1 MTASAAQDPVRVL
14 IWLRWAALA
23 GQALTILLS
32 IPLLGLPFAEAPLWA
47 GWTALLVFN
56 LLVSLSLRWWPPSQR
71 LGLLQLL
78 FDIGQL
84 GWMLVCSGG
93 AANPFV
99 SLLLV
104 PIALAALFLP
114 TREVIV
120 VAMAAALAYAAAAR
134 WGDPPHHVHGV
145 FGDVFDLHLAGM
157 AVNFA
162 LSAVL
167 FVLVLTHLAR
177 QLKRRERELAELKER
192 AARDEGILGLATQV
206 AAMAHSLNTPLN
218 TLLLLIDDLR
228 DPTAPP
234 PSQADLRADLDRA
247 GQLIGVC
254 RDHVQQLVRDGRD
267 GGDPQALADF
277 LDGVLERFALL
288 RPDLCLDRH
297 YGLDDPALRI
307 AADPAL
313 RHLLLALLDN
323 AADATRLQGQTRLAV
338 AARSAAGW
346 LQIEIDDQGGGQLD
360 ARLASGRLF
369 ASDKQTG
376 LGLGLALSHAT
387 VERLGGRLA
396 LLPGPTGART
406 RVELPLAALQ
416 VRS

>member
-1 MTASAAQDPVRVL
+1 MTASNAQDPVRVL
-14 IWLRWAALA
+14 IWLRWAALV
-23 GQALTILLS
+23 GQALTILLT
-32 IPLLGLPFAEAPLWA
+32 IPVLGLPFAEAPLWA
-47 GWTALLVFN
+47 GWTALLAFN

-114 TREVIV
+114 TRQVIV
-120 VAMAAALAYAAAAR
+120 VAVAAALAYAAAAR
-134 WGDPPHHVHGV
+134 WGDPPHHIHGV
-145 FGDVFDLHLAGM
+145 FGDAFDLHLAGM

-167 FVLVLTHLAR
+167 FVWVLTHLAR
-177 QLKRRERELAELKER
+177 QLKRRERELAELRER

-228 DPTAPP
+228 DPGAPP
-234 PSQADLRADLDRA
+234 PSHADLREDLDRA
-247 GQLIGVC
+247 GQLVSVC
-254 RDHVQQLVRDGRD
+254 RDHVQQLVRDARD
-267 GGDPQALADF
+267 GGEPQALADF

-288 RPDLCLDRH
+288 RPDLRLDRH
-297 YGLDDPALRI
+297 YALDDSTLRI

-338 AARSAAGW
+338 AARSADGW
-346 LQIEIDDQGGGQLD
+346 LRIEIDDQGGGQLD

-396 LLPGPTGART
+396 LLPGPSGVRT

-416 VRS
+416 ARS

>member
-14 IWLRWAALA
+14 IWLRWTALA
-23 GQALTILLS
+23 GQALTILIA
-32 IPLLGLPFAEAPLWA
+32 IPLLGLPFAEAPLWV

-56 LLVSLSLRWWPPSQR
+56 LLVSLSLRGWPPSQR
-71 LGLLQLL
+71 LGLWQLL

-120 VAMAAALAYAAAAR
+120 VALAATLAYAAAAW
-134 WGDPPHHVHGV
+134 WGEPPHHIHGV
-145 FGDVFDLHLAGM
+145 FGDAFDLHLAGM
-157 AVNFA
+157 AVNFV

-177 QLKRRERELAELKER
+177 QLKRRERELAELRER

-228 DPTAPP
+228 DPSAPP
-234 PSQADLRADLDRA
+234 LTPTVLREDLGRAN
-247 GQLIGVC
+247 QLVGVC
-254 RDHVQQLVRDGRD
+254 RDHVQQLVRDGRG
-267 GGDPQALADF
+267 GGDPQALSAF
-277 LDGVLERFALL
+277 LDDVLARFALL
-288 RPDLCLDRH
+288 RPEITLDRQLE
-297 YGLDDPALRI
+297 LDDPEARI

-323 AADATRLQGQTRLAV
+323 AADATQAQGQTRLGV
-338 AARSAAGW
+338 AARSAEGW
-346 LQIEIDDQGGGQLD
+346 LKVEIDDQGGGQLD

-369 ASDKQTG
+369 ASDKQSG

-396 LLPGPTGART
+396 LLPGAAGAQT
-406 RVELPLAALQ
+406 RVELPLAALSR
-416 VRS
+416 RS

>member
-14 IWLRWAALA
+14 IWLRWAALV
-23 GQALTILLS
+23 GQALTILLT
-32 IPLLGLPFAEAPLWA
+32 IPLLGLPFAQAPLWA
-47 GWTALLVFN
+47 GWAALLIFN

-114 TREVIV
+114 TRQVIV
-120 VAMAAALAYAAAAR
+120 VAVAAALAYAAAAW
-134 WGDPPHHVHGV
+134 WGDPPHHIHGV
-145 FGDVFDLHLAGM
+145 FGDAFDLHLAGM

-218 TLLLLIDDLR
+218 TLLLLIEDLR
-228 DPTAPP
+228 DPTAPLP
-234 PSQADLRADLDRA
+234 APALLREDLDRA
-247 GQLIGVC
+247 GQLVGVC

-267 GGDPQALADF
+267 GGAPQALADF
-277 LDGVLERFALL
+277 LDGALERFALL
-288 RPDLCLDRH
+288 RPDLRLDRH
-297 YGLDDPALRI
+297 YALEDPTLRI
-307 AADPAL
+307 TADPAL

-338 AARSAAGW
+338 AARSADGW
-346 LQIEIDDQGGGQLD
+346 LRIEIDDQGGGQLD

-387 VERLGGRLA
+387 VERLGGHLA
-396 LLPGPTGART
+396 LLPGPGGART

-416 VRS
+416 FRG

>member
-14 IWLRWAALA
+14 IWLRWAALV

-47 GWTALLVFN
+47 GWTALLIFN

-120 VAMAAALAYAAAAR
+120 VAVAAALAYAAAAW
-134 WGDPPHHVHGV
+134 WGDPPHHIHGV
-145 FGDVFDLHLAGM
+145 FGDAFDLHLAGM

-234 PSQADLRADLDRA
+234 LPAAVLAEDLDRA
-247 GQLIGVC
+247 GQLVGVC

-267 GGDPQALADF
+267 GGAAQALADF

-288 RPDLCLDRH
+288 RPDLRLDRH
-297 YGLDDPALRI
+297 YALDEPTLRI
-307 AADPAL
+307 TADPAL

-338 AARSAAGW
+338 AARSADGW
-346 LQIEIDDQGGGQLD
+346 LRIEIDDQGGGQLD

-369 ASDKQTG
+369 ASDKQSG

-396 LLPGPTGART
+396 LLPGPSGART
-406 RVELPLAALQ
+406 LVELPLAALQ
-416 VRS
+416 ARG